1 VTFSGKVGDIVEL
14 RNRLWRV
21 DAFDKTTLTATK
33 IDGDDAAQRRFYLPF
48 EEVNSAHISPPDPD
62 VIGQPALNR
71 LLIQSYRYSL
81 LHGSAPLLS
90 LQRSSVIPTNYQ
102 LVPVVMALKLASDAK
117 RVFTDFNNEVE
128 EVVAQLARRG
138 SNISGVDNVIAEL
151 EKTRK
156 DIDLFENALREEVIK
171 AQ

>member
-1 VTFSGKVGDIVEL
+1 MIWGHTDEVTKYWLARLDVLKKRWPRVGNEIVSMIEASK
-14 RNRLWRV
+14 RF
-21 DAFDKTTLTATK
+21 FDNEK
-33 IDGDDAAQRRFYLPF
+33 
-48 EEVNSAHISPPDPD
+48 PDE
-62 VIGQPALNR
+62 
-71 LLIQSYRYSL
+71 
-81 LHGSAPLLS
+81 
-90 LQRSSVIPTNYQ
+90 
-102 LVPVVMALKLASDAK
+102 ALKLASDAK